1 MLKTFDLVKIFLKEN
16 FKRGNNKKRSGKGI
30 LALIII
36 LVLFYFGMFIY
47 SDINTFGLIL
57 DKGGSTFDSLSSQ
70 IFIMTLMGI
79 TFAILSGNRLTLS
92 DKDLSILTPLPISR
106 KKIISAKLITAIITE
121 SAFDIVLGLA
131 AVVAMIIIGKYSYVD
146 YISMFLVLSLSS
158 IFPMTVFSF
167 LMMWIGQLISKSK
180 KKTLIENIM
189 SMLMMV
195 VVMVPAFMVGFSM
208 GSQTAVTNPLMIKAL
223 SYVPF
228 NFLIKF
234 AIVNQQILFAI
245 IYLLANVVLFV
256 GFVFI
261 FNRYAYK
268 LMIKNKIV
276 DNSVIVS
283 KTPYKKK
290 PIFNTLFKR
299 EVKRLFEKPLYFT
312 NFVFMSIMFAI
323 IALLPIIFK
332 EKLWDYAVIP
342 VSEDGSLKLYTVPIL
357 VLGINLMF
365 GIYSFSPTITPS
377 LDGKVMWIYKSFPI
391 KVKDFMLSKI
401 LTNMCIICIP
411 GIVINVAYF
420 AFSMIDLFEFLSVML
435 FMVIAAITFST
446 MYLVLGLRHPKTG
459 VDEIFIVRQATGSI
473 IGMLI
478 QLPVAAVIVGGAI
491 AMELLTGNAAIAMLT
506 ASGVL
511 ALFGL
516 IWVLVLI
523 TKGSKLLKKF
533 N

>member
-1 MLKTFDLVKIFLKEN
+1 MLKTFDLVKIFLKES
-16 FKRGNNKKRSGKGI
+16 FKRGSNKKQSGKGI
-30 LALIII
+30 LILIIF
-36 LVLFYFGMFIY
+36 LVIFYFGLFIFT
-47 SDINTFGLIL
+47 DINTFGLIL
-57 DKGGSTFDSLSSQ
+57 DNGGSTFDSLSSQ

-92 DKDLSILTPLPISR
+92 DKDLAILTPLPISK

-131 AVVAMIIIGKYSYVD
+131 AVVAMIIIGRYSYVD

-167 LMMWIGQLISKSK
+167 LMMWIGQLIAKSK
-180 KKTLIENIM
+180 KKTAIENVL
-189 SMLMMV
+189 SMVMMLA
-195 VVMVPAFMVGFSM
+195 VMVPGFMVGFSM
-208 GSQTAVTNPLMIKAL
+208 GSQTATTNPLMIKAL
-223 SYVPF
+223 SYIPF
-228 NFLIKF
+228 NFLIKLSI
-234 AIVNQQILFAI
+234 ANQNVLFAI
-245 IYLLANVVLFV
+245 IYLVANAALFI

-268 LMIKNKIV
+268 LMIKNKVV

-283 KTPYKKK
+283 KTPYKKQT
-290 PIFNTLFKR
+290 IFSTLFKR

-312 NFVFMSIMFAI
+312 NFVFMSILFML

-332 EKLWDYAVIP
+332 SKLWEYAVIP
-342 VSEDGSLKLYTVPIL
+342 ISEDGSLKLYTVPLL

-401 LTNMCIICIP
+401 LTNMCIICVP
-411 GIVINVAYF
+411 GIVINTAYF
-420 AFSMIDLFEFLSVML
+420 AFSMISFLEFLTCMF
-435 FMVIAAITFST
+435 FMVICAITFSA

-478 QLPVAAVIVGGAI
+478 QLPVAAVIVGGSI
-491 AMELLTGNAAIAMLT
+491 AMELLTGNAAISILT
-506 ASGVL
+506 ATGVL

-516 IWVLVLI
+516 IWVLILAL
-523 TKGSKLLKKF
+523 KGSKLLKKF

>member
-30 LALIII
+30 LAFIII
-36 LVLFYFGMFIY
+36 LVLFYFAMFIFT
-47 SDINTFGLIL
+47 DINTFGLIL
-57 DKGGSTFDSLSSQ
+57 DNGGSTFDSLSSQ

-92 DKDLSILTPLPISR
+92 DKDLAILTPLPISR

-146 YISMFLVLSLSS
+146 YISMFLALSLSS

-167 LMMWIGQLISKSK
+167 LMMWLGQLISKSK

-228 NFLIKF
+228 NFLIKLS
-234 AIVNQQILFAI
+234 IVKQNVLFAV
-245 IYLLANVVLFV
+245 IYLASNAVLFI

-261 FNRYAYK
+261 FNKYAYK
-268 LMIKNKIV
+268 LMIKNKVV

-283 KTPYKKK
+283 KTPYKKQT
-290 PIFNTLFKR
+290 IFSTLFKR

-312 NFVFMSIMFAI
+312 NFVFMSILFML

-332 EKLWDYAVIP
+332 SKLWEYAVIP
-342 VSEDGSLKLYTVPIL
+342 ISEDGSLKLYTVPLL

-391 KVKDFMLSKI
+391 RVRDFMLSKI

-411 GIVINVAYF
+411 GIVINTAYF
-420 AFSMIDLFEFLSVML
+420 AFSMISFLEFLTCML
-435 FMVIAAITFST
+435 FMVICAITFSS

-478 QLPVAAVIVGGAI
+478 QLPVAAVIVGGSIAI
-491 AMELLTGNAAIAMLT
+491 ELLTGSAALSILV

-511 ALFGL
+511 VLFGL
-516 IWVLVLI
+516 IWVLILVR
-523 TKGSKLLKKF
+523 KGSKLLKKF